1 MSFLDSSNSEFLSA
15 RITRKGRKSIAE
27 GNFVIKYFQVGDSE
41 FDYMFSGFTGAGS
54 TPRQRVLAPM
64 DGDQHIKYPYL
75 LTSDDTINYGNA
87 VEQSTTTALKNA
99 MGPAGFITNY
109 KEYDDD
115 ACTGTTVECLSKE
128 ISTSIIS
135 GTTELHL
142 GVTGKTAQDFRNCE
156 FITLLFDNELKGS
169 NDVISGA
176 TQSLVYKITDVI
188 ISTGTT
194 LIGGVQTITGDT
206 KLILDRTTPNLSSYT
221 NSVSRII
228 CNRCSLE
235 YPEAPT
241 GSTVCSP
248 LPVDNLAQHDPWTLE
263 TIWTQKPAGLDAS
276 DEALSGYTGTQF
288 SSLKEYLGY
297 TSTGQTFTNLTGGTI
312 TNPTSYTNS
321 FGEKIDVKPE
331 DQRCIAVIHYSELG
345 DITNDPERFFK
356 YDDYIGSSTTEEY
369 YTYDPDD
376 LVSDVNH
383 FEVYIPFIFYH
394 RNTGTTIGA
403 KFIMD
408 TTDYYVSSAKNSK
421 PNTNNLKFRFLLDEQ
436 NVRVGKVFV
445 DKKIIVFDDQELVAV
460 LEYKTN
466 RKWTL
471 PAPRF
476 NTVPLDLPTFYD
488 LDPVILTGETAWVT
502 YMFQHTGDTY
512 MNGMHCNYYGKITG
526 TTNSNIGFRFETGD
540 FKFLSNSSY
549 FTGFTANKFYALVQ
563 VVQTGNPPSSDGWKI
578 IDLTTQISG
587 HTVGNLISKTN
598 MCGYQFVI
606 TGDMYDSAIT
616 APTYDIENYLG
627 PLPNIDQPT
636 LPQFGDSQ
644 PFPGAVQLTR
654 ATDVEILNFMVNLP
668 GTQFLTSQNPTYAT
682 GQPKRITEVA
692 LLNENKE
699 PLVTA
704 KLAKPLER
712 TGNQVFSVRI
722 DF

>member
-1 MSFLDSSNSEFLSA
+1 MSFLDSNNSEYLSA

-41 FDYMFSGFTGAGS
+41 FDYTFSGFTGAGT

-64 DGDQHIKYPYL
+64 DGDQHVKYPYL
-75 LTSDDTINYGNA
+75 LTGTDTINYGNA
-87 VEQSTTTALKNA
+87 VEQSITTTLKNA
-99 MGPAGFITNY
+99 MGPAGFVTNY
-109 KEYDDD
+109 RPYDSDV
-115 ACTGTTVECLSKE
+115 CTGTTVECLVKE
-128 ISTSIIS
+128 ISLSEVDGTNILSVPNATGYSQCEFVTLVFKNQFVSQNYVIS
-135 GTTELHL
+135 GT
-142 GVTGKTAQDFRNCE
+142 
-156 FITLLFDNELKGS
+156 S
-169 NDVISGA
+169 
-176 TQSLVYKITDVI
+176 QSLVYKITNV
-188 ISTGTT
+188 SPTELTF
-194 LIGGVQTITGDT
+194 
-206 KLILDRTTPNLSSYT
+206 DRPMPNLSAETGYAQ
-221 NSVSRII
+221 VI

-288 SSLKEYLGY
+288 ASLKEYLGY

-312 TNPTSYTNS
+312 SNPTSYTNS
-321 FGEKIDVKPE
+321 FGERIDVKPE

-345 DITNDPERFFK
+345 DIVNDPERFFK
-356 YDDYIGSSTTEEY
+356 YDDYIGSETDEEY

-403 KFIMD
+403 KFVMD
-408 TTDYYVSSAKNSK
+408 TTDYYVSSAKNTK

-436 NVRVGKVFV
+436 GIRVGKVFV

-466 RKWTL
+466 RKYTL

-488 LDPVILTGETAWVT
+488 LDPVVLTGETAWVT
-502 YMFQHTGDTY
+502 YMFQYTGDTY
-512 MNGMHCNYYGKITG
+512 RNGMHCNYYGKITG

-654 ATDVEILNFMVNLP
+654 ATDVEVLNFMVNLP
-668 GTQFLTSQNPTYAT
+668 GTQFLTSQNPTYVT

>member
-115 ACTGTTVECLSKE
+115 ACTGTTVECLVKE
-128 ISTSIIS
+128 INLSEVD
-135 GTTELHL
+135 GTNILS
-142 GVTGKTAQDFRNCE
+142 VPNATGFSQCE
-156 FITLLFDNELKGS
+156 FVTLVFKNQFVS
-169 NDVISGA
+169 QNYVISGA
-176 TQSLVYKITDVI
+176 SQSLVYKITNV
-188 ISTGTT
+188 SATELTF
-194 LIGGVQTITGDT
+194 
-206 KLILDRTTPNLSSYT
+206 DRPMPNLSLQTGYAQ
-221 NSVSRII
+221 VI

>member
-41 FDYMFSGFTGAGS
+41 FDYTFSGFTGAGT

-64 DGDQHIKYPYL
+64 DGDQHVKYPYL
-75 LTSDDTINYGNA
+75 LTGTDTINYGNA
-87 VEQSTTTALKNA
+87 VEQSITTTLKNA
-99 MGPAGFITNY
+99 MGPAGFVTNY
-109 KEYDDD
+109 RPYDSDV
-115 ACTGTTVECLSKE
+115 CTGTTVECLVKE
-128 ISTSIIS
+128 ISLSEVDGTNILSVPNATGYSQCEFVTLVFKNQFVSQNYVIS
-135 GTTELHL
+135 GT
-142 GVTGKTAQDFRNCE
+142 
-156 FITLLFDNELKGS
+156 S
-169 NDVISGA
+169 
-176 TQSLVYKITDVI
+176 QSLVYKITNV
-188 ISTGTT
+188 SPTELTF
-194 LIGGVQTITGDT
+194 
-206 KLILDRTTPNLSSYT
+206 DRPMPNLSAETGYAQ
-221 NSVSRII
+221 VI

-288 SSLKEYLGY
+288 ASLKEYLGY

-312 TNPTSYTNS
+312 SNPTSYTNS
-321 FGEKIDVKPE
+321 FGERIDVKPE

-345 DITNDPERFFK
+345 DIVNDPERFFK
-356 YDDYIGSSTTEEY
+356 YDDYIGSETDEEY

-403 KFIMD
+403 KFVMD
-408 TTDYYVSSAKNSK
+408 TTDYYVSSAKNTK

-436 NVRVGKVFV
+436 GIRVGKVFV

-466 RKWTL
+466 RKYTL

-488 LDPVILTGETAWVT
+488 LDPVVLTGETAWVT
-502 YMFQHTGDTY
+502 YMFQYTGDTY
-512 MNGMHCNYYGKITG
+512 RNGMHCNYYGKITG

-654 ATDVEILNFMVNLP
+654 ATDVEVLNFMVNLP

>member
-41 FDYMFSGFTGAGS
+41 FDYTFSGFTGAGT

-64 DGDQHIKYPYL
+64 DGDQHVKYPYL
-75 LTSDDTINYGNA
+75 LTGTDTINYGNA
-87 VEQSTTTALKNA
+87 VEQSITTTLKNA
-99 MGPAGFITNY
+99 MGPAGFVTNY
-109 KEYDDD
+109 RPYN
-115 ACTGTTVECLSKE
+115 ASPCTGTTVECLVKE
-128 ISTSIIS
+128 ISLSEVD
-135 GTTELHL
+135 GTNILS
-142 GVTGKTAQDFRNCE
+142 VPNATGFSQCE
-156 FITLLFDNELKGS
+156 FVTIVFKNQFVS
-169 NDVISGA
+169 QNYVISGA
-176 TQSLVYKITDVI
+176 SQSLVYKITNV
-188 ISTGTT
+188 SPTELTF
-194 LIGGVQTITGDT
+194 
-206 KLILDRTTPNLSSYT
+206 DRPMPNLSAETGYAQ
-221 NSVSRII
+221 VI

-235 YPEAPT
+235 YPETPT

-288 SSLKEYLGY
+288 ASLKEYLGY

-312 TNPTSYTNS
+312 SNPTSYTNS

-345 DITNDPERFFK
+345 DIVNDPERFFK
-356 YDDYIGSSTTEEY
+356 YDDYIGSETDEEY

-403 KFIMD
+403 KFVMD
-408 TTDYYVSSAKNSK
+408 TTDYYVSSAKNTK

-436 NVRVGKVFV
+436 GVRVGKVFV

-466 RKWTL
+466 RKYTL

-488 LDPVILTGETAWVT
+488 LDPVVLTGETAWVT
-502 YMFQHTGDTY
+502 YMFQYTGDTY
-512 MNGMHCNYYGKITG
+512 RNGMHCNYYGKITG

-540 FKFLSNSSY
+540 FKYLSNSSY

-563 VVQTGNPPSSDGWKI
+563 VVQTGNQPSSDAWKI
-578 IDLTTQISG
+578 IDLTSQISG

-598 MCGYQFVI
+598 MGGYQFVI
-606 TGDMYDSAIT
+606 TGDMYDSA
-616 APTYDIENYLG
+616 PTYDIETYLG

-654 ATDVEILNFMVNLP
+654 ATDVEVLNFMVNLP
-668 GTQFLTSQNPTYAT
+668 GTQFLTSQNPTYVT

>member
-15 RITRKGRKSIAE
+15 KVTRKGRKSIAE

-41 FDYMFSGFTGAGS
+41 FDYNFSGFTGAGS
-54 TPRQRVLAPM
+54 VPRQRVLAPM
-64 DGDQHIKYPYL
+64 DGDQHVKYPYL
-75 LTSDDTINYGNA
+75 LASNDTINFGNA
-87 VEQSTTTALKNA
+87 IEQSTTTTLKNA
-99 MGPAGFITNY
+99 MGPAGFVTNY

-115 ACTGTTVECLSKE
+115 ACTGTTVECLVKE
-128 ISTSIIS
+128 ISLSEVD
-135 GTTELHL
+135 GTNILS
-142 GVTGKTAQDFRNCE
+142 VPNATGFSECE
-156 FITLLFDNELKGS
+156 FITLVFKNQFVSQDY
-169 NDVISGA
+169 VISG
-176 TQSLVYKITDVI
+176 TSQSLIYKITNV
-188 ISTGTT
+188 SPTELT
-194 LIGGVQTITGDT
+194 
-206 KLILDRTTPNLSSYT
+206 LDRPMPNLTSQSGFAQVVCNKCKIENPNQPVGSS
-221 NSVSRII
+221 V
-228 CNRCSLE
+228 CL
-235 YPEAPT
+235 PEQ
-241 GSTVCSP
+241 
-248 LPVDNLAQHDPWTLE
+248 VDNLDQHDPWSLE
-263 TIWTQKPAGLDAS
+263 LIWTQRPAGLDAA
-276 DEALSGYTGTQF
+276 DETISGYTGTQF
-288 SSLKEYLGY
+288 ASLKEYLGY
-297 TSTGQTFTNLTGGTI
+297 TSSSGQTFTNLTGGTI
-312 TNPTSYTNS
+312 SNATSYTNS

-345 DITNDPERFFK
+345 DVVSDPERFFK
-356 YDDYIGSSTTEEY
+356 YDDYIASSTTPQY
-369 YTYDPDD
+369 NTYDLDE
-376 LVSDVNH
+376 LVSDVDH

-403 KFIMD
+403 KFVMD
-408 TTDYYVSSAKNSK
+408 TTDYYVSSAKNNK

-436 NVRVGKVFV
+436 GIRVGKVFV

-466 RKWTL
+466 RKYTL

-488 LDPVILTGETAWVT
+488 LDPVVLTGETAWVT
-502 YMFQHTGDTY
+502 YMFQFTGDTY
-512 MNGMHCNYYGKITG
+512 RNGMHCNYYGKITG

-540 FKFLSNSSY
+540 FKYLSNSSY

-563 VVQTGNPPSSDGWKI
+563 VVQTGNQPSSDGWKI
-578 IDLTTQISG
+578 IDLTSQISG

-598 MCGYQFVI
+598 MCGYQFVV
-606 TGDMYDSAIT
+606 TGDMYDSA
-616 APTYDIENYLG
+616 PTYDLETYLG

-654 ATDVEILNFMVNLP
+654 ATDVEVMNFMVNLP
-668 GTQFLTSQNPTYAT
+668 GTQFLTTQNPTYVT
-682 GQPKRITEVA
+682 GAPKRITEVA

>member
-41 FDYMFSGFTGAGS
+41 FDYTFSGFTGAGT

-64 DGDQHIKYPYL
+64 DGDQHVKYPYL
-75 LTSDDTINYGNA
+75 LTGTDTINYGNA
-87 VEQSTTTALKNA
+87 VEQSITTTLKNA
-99 MGPAGFITNY
+99 MGPAGFVTNY
-109 KEYDDD
+109 RPYDSDV
-115 ACTGTTVECLSKE
+115 CTGTTVECLVKE
-128 ISTSIIS
+128 ISLSEVDGTNILSVPNATGYSQCEFVTLVFKNQFVSQNYVIS
-135 GTTELHL
+135 GT
-142 GVTGKTAQDFRNCE
+142 
-156 FITLLFDNELKGS
+156 S
-169 NDVISGA
+169 
-176 TQSLVYKITDVI
+176 QSLVYKITNV
-188 ISTGTT
+188 SPTELTF
-194 LIGGVQTITGDT
+194 
-206 KLILDRTTPNLSSYT
+206 DRPMPNLSAETGYAQ
-221 NSVSRII
+221 VI

-288 SSLKEYLGY
+288 ASLKEYLGY

-312 TNPTSYTNS
+312 SNPTSYTNS
-321 FGEKIDVKPE
+321 FGERIDVKPE

-345 DITNDPERFFK
+345 DIVNDPERFFK
-356 YDDYIGSSTTEEY
+356 YDDYIGSETDEEY

-403 KFIMD
+403 KFVMD
-408 TTDYYVSSAKNSK
+408 TTDYYVSSAKNTK

-436 NVRVGKVFV
+436 GIRVGKVFV

-466 RKWTL
+466 RKYTL

-488 LDPVILTGETAWVT
+488 LDPVVLTGETAWVT
-502 YMFQHTGDTY
+502 YMFQYTGDTY
-512 MNGMHCNYYGKITG
+512 RNGMHCNYYGKITG

-540 FKFLSNSSY
+540 FKYLSNSSY

-563 VVQTGNPPSSDGWKI
+563 VVQTGNQPSSDAWKI
-578 IDLTTQISG
+578 IDLTSQISG

-606 TGDMYDSAIT
+606 TGDMYDSAS
-616 APTYDIENYLG
+616 TYDIETYLG

-654 ATDVEILNFMVNLP
+654 ATDVEVLNFMVNLP
-668 GTQFLTSQNPTYAT
+668 GTQFLTSQNPTYVT

>member
-41 FDYMFSGFTGAGS
+41 FDYTFSGFTGAGS
-54 TPRQRVLAPM
+54 TPRQKVLAPM
-64 DGDQHIKYPYL
+64 DGDQHVKYPYL
-75 LTSDDTINYGNA
+75 LTSTDTINFGNA
-87 VEQSTTTALKNA
+87 IEQSTTTTLKNA
-99 MGPAGFITNY
+99 MGPAGFVTNY
-109 KEYDDD
+109 RPYNVDP
-115 ACTGTTVECLSKE
+115 CTGTTVECLVKE
-128 ISTSIIS
+128 ISLSEVD
-135 GTTELHL
+135 GTNILS
-142 GVTGKTAQDFRNCE
+142 VPNATGFSQCE
-156 FITLLFDNELKGS
+156 FVTLVFKNQFVS
-169 NDVISGA
+169 QNYVISGA
-176 TQSLVYKITDVI
+176 SQSLVYKITNV
-188 ISTGTT
+188 SPTELTF
-194 LIGGVQTITGDT
+194 
-206 KLILDRTTPNLSSYT
+206 DRPMPNLSAESGYAQ
-221 NSVSRII
+221 VV
-228 CNRCSLE
+228 CNKCSLE
-235 YPEAPT
+235 HPEVPT

-248 LPVDNLAQHDPWTLE
+248 IQVDNLDQHDPWTLE

-288 SSLKEYLGY
+288 ASLKEYLGY

-312 TNPTSYTNS
+312 SNPTSYTNS

-345 DITNDPERFFK
+345 DIVNDPERFYK
-356 YDDYIGSSTTEEY
+356 YDDYIGSSTTEQY

-403 KFIMD
+403 KFVMD
-408 TTDYYVSSAKNSK
+408 TTDYYVSSTKNTK

-436 NVRVGKVFV
+436 GVRVGKVFV

-466 RKWTL
+466 RKYTL

-476 NTVPLDLPTFYD
+476 NTVPVDLPTFYD
-488 LDPVILTGETAWVT
+488 LDPVVLTGETAWVT
-502 YMFQHTGDTY
+502 YMFQYTGDTY
-512 MNGMHCNYYGKITG
+512 RNGMHCNYYGKITG

-540 FKFLSNSSY
+540 FKYLSNSSY

-563 VVQTGNPPSSDGWKI
+563 VVQTGNQPSSDGWKI
-578 IDLTTQISG
+578 IDLTSQISG

-606 TGDMYDSAIT
+606 TGDMYDSAS
-616 APTYDIENYLG
+616 TYDIETYLG
-627 PLPNIDQPT
+627 SLPNIDEPT

-654 ATDVEILNFMVNLP
+654 ATDVEVMNFMVNLP
-668 GTQFLTSQNPTYAT
+668 GTQFLTSQNPTYVT

>member
-41 FDYMFSGFTGAGS
+41 FDYTFSGFTGAGT

-64 DGDQHIKYPYL
+64 DGDQHVKYPYL
-75 LTSDDTINYGNA
+75 LTGTDTINYGNA
-87 VEQSTTTALKNA
+87 VEQSITTTLKNA
-99 MGPAGFITNY
+99 MGPAGFVTNY
-109 KEYDDD
+109 RPYDSDV
-115 ACTGTTVECLSKE
+115 CTGTTVECLVKE
-128 ISTSIIS
+128 ISLSEVD
-135 GTTELHL
+135 GTNILS
-142 GVTGKTAQDFRNCE
+142 VPNATGYSQCE
-156 FITLLFDNELKGS
+156 FVTLVFKNQFVS
-169 NDVISGA
+169 QNYVISGA
-176 TQSLVYKITDVI
+176 SQSLVYKITNV
-188 ISTGTT
+188 SPTELTF
-194 LIGGVQTITGDT
+194 
-206 KLILDRTTPNLSSYT
+206 DRPMPNLSAETGYAQ
-221 NSVSRII
+221 VI

-288 SSLKEYLGY
+288 ASLKEYLGY

-312 TNPTSYTNS
+312 SNPTSYTNS

-345 DITNDPERFFK
+345 DIVNDPERFFK
-356 YDDYIGSSTTEEY
+356 YDDYIGSETDEEY

-403 KFIMD
+403 KFVMD
-408 TTDYYVSSAKNSK
+408 TTDYYVSSAKNTK

-436 NVRVGKVFV
+436 GIRVGKVFV

-466 RKWTL
+466 RKYTL

-488 LDPVILTGETAWVT
+488 LDPVVLTGETAWVT
-502 YMFQHTGDTY
+502 YMFQYTGDTY
-512 MNGMHCNYYGKITG
+512 KNGMHCNYYGKITG

-540 FKFLSNSSY
+540 FKYLSNSSY

-563 VVQTGNPPSSDGWKI
+563 VVQAGNQPSSDAWKI
-578 IDLTTQISG
+578 IDLTSQISG

-606 TGDMYDSAIT
+606 TGDMYDSAS
-616 APTYDIENYLG
+616 TYDIETYLG

-654 ATDVEILNFMVNLP
+654 ATDVEVLNFMVNLP
-668 GTQFLTSQNPTYAT
+668 GTQFLTSQNPTYVT